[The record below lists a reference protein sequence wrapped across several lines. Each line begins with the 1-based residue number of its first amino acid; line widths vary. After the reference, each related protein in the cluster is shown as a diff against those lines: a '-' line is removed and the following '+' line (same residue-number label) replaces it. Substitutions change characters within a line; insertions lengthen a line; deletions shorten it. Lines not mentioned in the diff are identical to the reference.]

1 MEERR
6 RLDDE
11 EYERLLDF
19 RLSLR
24 TFLKWTQD
32 CAAEAGLPP
41 AQHQLL
47 LAVRG
52 HREHALGPTIG
63 DIARYLLVKPH
74 TATELVA
81 RAARAGLVQRVR
93 DPDDGRLSRLQLT
106 TVGETKLAE
115 ITRPVLEEISRL
127 RPALRGIWDVV
138 DDGS

>member
-1 MEERR
+1 
-6 RLDDE
+6 
-11 EYERLLDF
+11 
-19 RLSLR
+19 
-24 TFLKWTQD
+24 
-32 CAAEAGLPP
+32 
-41 AQHQLL
+41 L

-74 TATELVA
+74 TATELAA
-81 RAARAGLVQRVR
+81 RAARAGLVRRVR

-127 RPALRGIWDVV
+127 RPALDGIWDVV